1 MTFKSCMG
9 SGRRD
14 ICDLRGQD
22 RVTEEKKTG
31 SINEEFIPNSI
42 YRFQY
47 TIEIPKNAIVP

>member
-14 ICDLRGQD
+14 ICDLRSQD